1 MVALDRTVGVTRPA
15 PVYDGARVGD
25 RVHRGVHRGAWNWKH
40 SGLKLHD
47 ETQLRFERLPWV
59 LHIKTICIMP
69 CSRRFGKK

>member
-40 SGLKLHD
+40 SGLKHNSN
-47 ETQLRFERLPWV
+47 LRDSLENYKQKQVWRL
-59 LHIKTICIMP
+59 
-69 CSRRFGKK
+69 FGF